1 MFSALSSPSPTVLH
15 LSVFSCPLLLPTP
28 HLGGTG
34 LFVLIPNIFKA
45 KGIQRRGFSKSR
57 GVGWWADEKANWQ
70 GQKDWDTQALATTQ
84 AQRFSP
90 RLLCLNHTL

>member
-15 LSVFSCPLLLPTP
+15 LSVFSCPLLLTP
-28 HLGGTG
+28 GGTRW
-34 LFVLIPNIFKA
+34 FVLIPNIFKA
-45 KGIQRRGFSKSR
+45 KGIKRRGFSKSR
-57 GVGWWADEKANWQ
+57 GVGWGADEKANWQ

-84 AQRFSP
+84 AQRFFP